1 MGAIVE
7 TGGAPALTPDGHEF
21 DRSRHVRP
29 NAGMRGEIAS
39 TYVGLLYEY
48 LERRG
53 LDPLEIL
60 GAARPDPG
68 EHGLGRTPIAH
79 WAALLARADRAVGV
93 PGLGLEVGA
102 LIGPQHLG
110 VLGYV
115 TLSCANLADAL
126 QRLRDYERLVY
137 DVNPATFVVGD
148 GTVQLEWG
156 DALGRPGQLVDECA
170 IAALVSYARNITGS
184 GAGPSEVRFINARP
198 QAVAPY
204 ERFFGCPVHF
214 DCPATVV
221 VFPLA
226 MLGAKLRQPDPALC
240 ALLDA
245 QARGLLG
252 RLPRRDDFEARL
264 RDAIAAGL
272 REQEVSLEACAQR
285 LHVSTRTLQRRLTA
299 AGTSFQDA
307 LDGARLHLAQ
317 AWLRD
322 PRLKLAEV
330 AQLLGYSEQSAFT
343 RAYTR
348 WTGQPPRTARLRPS
362 DEAKTHRR
370 GRSDLLA

>member
-1 MGAIVE
+1 
-7 TGGAPALTPDGHEF
+7 
-21 DRSRHVRP
+21 
-29 NAGMRGEIAS
+29 MRGDIANA
-39 TYVGLLYEY
+39 YVGLLYEY

-53 LDPLEIL
+53 LDPVETL
-60 GAARPDPG
+60 GVARPDPG
-68 EHGLGRTPIAH
+68 EHGLGRTPVVR
-79 WAALLARADRAVGV
+79 WAELLARAERALGE
-93 PGLGLEVGA
+93 PALGLQVGA

-126 QRLRDYERLVY
+126 SRLRDYERLVY
-137 DVNPATFVVGD
+137 DVNPATFTVGA
-148 GTVQLEWG
+148 GAVTLEWG
-156 DALGRPGQLVDECA
+156 QALGRPGQLVDECA
-170 IAALVSYARNITGS
+170 LSALVSYARNITAS
-184 GAGPSEVRFINARP
+184 TAGPSEVGFINARP
-198 QAVAPY
+198 ADVAPY

-214 DCPATVV
+214 ECPTTVV

-226 MLGAKLRQPDPALC
+226 LLGARLRQPDAALC

-245 QARGLLG
+245 QARALLA

-272 REQEVSLEACAQR
+272 REQDVSLEACARR
-285 LHVSTRTLQRRLTA
+285 LHVSTRTLQRRLTG

-307 LDGARLHLAQ
+307 LDDARHHLAQ

-348 WTGQPPRTARLRPS
+348 WTGQPPRTARARPS
-362 DEAKTHRR
+362 GETETPRR
-370 GRSDLLA
+370 KRSDLLA